1 MPSVLNNKFGIS
13 LLNGFIT
20 CAFIFGVS
28 ACAPRTDSGVYDP
41 YETHNRRVHNFNK
54 GLDSGVVRG
63 GSGTYGKI
71 VPQPV
76 RLTISN
82 FVNNADMPRMIVNDI
97 LQGKIEDAGH
107 NTFRFLINST
117 FGLAGLLN
125 PASDMGLDSR
135 DTDFGETLHVWGAGE
150 GAYLELP
157 IIGPSTERDAF
168 GKVVDLALNP
178 LKNSLPD
185 DERLALKALGIA
197 AQLGDRD
204 QFSQTVD
211 SVLYESADSYAQAR
225 LLYLQNRRFELGDE
239 NAVDYDDPYA
249 DPYYDPYE
257 DLD

>member
-1 MPSVLNNKFGIS
+1 MTQNPTLSIVKILVTAVLVAGI
-13 LLNGFIT
+13 
-20 CAFIFGVS
+20 S
-28 ACAPRTDSGVYDP
+28 ACAPRTESGVNDP
-41 YETHNRRVHNFNK
+41 YENHNRRVHNFNK
-54 GLDSGVVRG
+54 SLDNGAVRG
-63 GSGTYGKI
+63 GSNVYAKA
-71 VPQPV
+71 VPEPV

-82 FVNNADMPRMIVNDI
+82 VVNNADMPRMVVNDI
-97 LQGKIEDAGH
+97 LQGKIEDAAH

-117 FGLAGLLN
+117 FGLAGLLD
-125 PASDMGLDSR
+125 PATDMGLDAR

-178 LKNSLPD
+178 LKNTLPD

-204 QFSQTVD
+204 QFAQTVD
-211 SVLYESADSYAQAR
+211 SVLYESADSYTQAR
-225 LLYLQNRRFELGDE
+225 LLYLQNRRFELGGDS
-239 NAVDYDDPYA
+239 ALDYSDPYE

-257 DLD
+257 DLDGQ